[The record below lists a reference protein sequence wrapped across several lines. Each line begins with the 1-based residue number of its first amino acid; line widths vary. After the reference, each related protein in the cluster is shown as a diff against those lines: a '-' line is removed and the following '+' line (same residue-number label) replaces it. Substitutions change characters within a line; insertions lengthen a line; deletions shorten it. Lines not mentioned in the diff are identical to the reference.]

1 MNKISLDVD
10 QKEVVQNNA
19 QYLLVVAGAGAGKT
33 LTIIEKINY
42 LISIK
47 NFKEEDILCISFTN
61 ETVNALKNK
70 IYNNY
75 GYNIDVLT
83 FHKLSLNILTSSF
96 NIALEDELEIIIN
109 IFLENTIY
117 EYPFLIKLIL
127 KYYKIRF
134 KEKNYLI
141 KYQQFQNDVMFS
153 PFVKT
158 ILSFIRLFKAHGFES
173 KNFKEF
179 IYKPFKKKD
188 RLMLIV
194 IYAIYLEYERE
205 LASRQTID
213 FDDMIRLAILNVSN
227 CHLKYKYIII
237 DEYQDTS
244 FLRYKLIK
252 ELTNFLNAKLMV
264 VGDDWQSIYRFSGCS
279 LESFLNFSTYF
290 SKSITLN
297 INHTYRN
304 AQSLI
309 DIAGKF
315 IMKNP
320 YQLPKNLIALKNIS
334 KPIAIIYY
342 QNIKKDL
349 TTLIEKLINSGSL
362 FILGRNNF
370 DIKRFL
376 DLDVFNLDQNGSI
389 TFKDNRPCNI
399 RFLTVHK
406 AKGLESDNVIIINLE
421 NALYGFPNQ
430 VLNNTLLKYVNPE
443 DEYPYAEERRLFY
456 VAMTRSKNKVYLYT
470 SKSRES
476 IFVKEIRKL
485 LKKFLYYKT

>member
-213 FDDMIRLAILNVSN
+213 FD
-227 CHLKYKYIII
+227 
-237 DEYQDTS
+237 ETS
-244 FLRYKLIK
+244 
-252 ELTNFLNAKLMV
+252 
-264 VGDDWQSIYRFSGCS
+264 
-279 LESFLNFSTYF
+279 YF
-290 SKSITLN
+290 KCI
-297 INHTYRN
+297 
-304 AQSLI
+304 
-309 DIAGKF
+309 
-315 IMKNP
+315 
-320 YQLPKNLIALKNIS
+320 
-334 KPIAIIYY
+334 
-342 QNIKKDL
+342 
-349 TTLIEKLINSGSL
+349 
-362 FILGRNNF
+362 
-370 DIKRFL
+370 
-376 DLDVFNLDQNGSI
+376 
-389 TFKDNRPCNI
+389 
-399 RFLTVHK
+399 
-406 AKGLESDNVIIINLE
+406 
-421 NALYGFPNQ
+421 
-430 VLNNTLLKYVNPE
+430 
-443 DEYPYAEERRLFY
+443 
-456 VAMTRSKNKVYLYT
+456 
-470 SKSRES
+470 
-476 IFVKEIRKL
+476 
-485 LKKFLYYKT
+485 